1 MNKTDRWLLPEGI
14 EEVLPEQAKRLEQL
28 RRQLLDTYE
37 SWGYDLVMPPF
48 IEYLESLL
56 TGTGNDLDLQT
67 FKLTDQLTGR
77 MMGVRADMTPQVAR
91 IDAHQLKKDTPTRL
105 CYIGTVLH
113 TRTDGFAGSRSPLQ
127 VGAELYGHAGIE
139 SDVEVMSLMLETL
152 ALAGIDNP
160 FIDLGHVGI
169 YRELVKQVG
178 LDKEQEATLFDSLQR
193 KANTEI
199 TAYLSEW
206 KLDSKTADAISA
218 LTGLN
223 GDESVLADAKKVL
236 SKAGKGVLSAL
247 EELANIS
254 ALLKDRLPGIKVHY
268 DLAELRGYH
277 YHTGTVFAAYV
288 AGQGQAVALGGR
300 YDDIG
305 EVFGRA
311 RPATGFSTDL
321 KTLLSL
327 STHKNNQVAAI
338 YAPGDNDPELHKTI
352 ANLRQQGEKV
362 ICALPGQKG
371 GAKEMLCNRELV
383 KDGIN
388 WKVKK

>member
-14 EEVLPEQAKRLEQL
+14 EEVLPKEAKRLEQL
-28 RRQLLDTYE
+28 RRTLLDTYE
-37 SWGYDLVMPPF
+37 SWGYELVIPPF

-77 MMGVRADMTPQVAR
+77 LMGIRADMTPQVAR
-91 IDAHQLKKDTPTRL
+91 IDAHQLKRETPTRL

-127 VGAELYGHAGIE
+127 VGAELYGHSGIE
-139 SDVEVMSLMLETL
+139 SDVEIISLMLETL
-152 ALAGIDNP
+152 SLSGVEIP
-160 FIDLGHVGI
+160 FVDLGHVGI
-169 YRELVKQVG
+169 YRELVKQAG

-199 TAYLSEW
+199 AAYLTEW
-206 KLDSKTADAISA
+206 KLEKTIATAITS
-218 LTGLN
+218 LTRLN
-223 GDESVLADAKKVL
+223 GDETVLVEAKEILNNV
-236 SKAGKGVLSAL
+236 SKGVESAL
-247 EELANIS
+247 TELTDVAE
-254 ALLKDRLPGIKVHY
+254 LLKQRIPELKVNY

-288 AGQGQAVALGGR
+288 AGRGQAVAQGGR
-300 YDDIG
+300 YNDIG

-338 YAPGDNDPELHKTI
+338 YAPADNDAALQKMISE
-352 ANLRQQGEKV
+352 LRQKGEKV
-362 ICALPGQKG
+362 ICALPGQVG
-371 GAKEMLCNRELV
+371 NAKDMGCDRELI
-383 KDGIN
+383 KDGSS
-388 WKVKK
+388 WKIK

>member
-1 MNKTDRWLLPEGI
+1 MNKIDRWLLPEGI
-14 EEVLPEQAKRLEQL
+14 EEVLPKEAKRLEQL
-28 RRQLLDTYE
+28 RRTLLDTYE
-37 SWGYDLVMPPF
+37 SWGYDLVIPPF

-77 MMGVRADMTPQVAR
+77 LMGVRADMTPQVAR
-91 IDAHQLKKDTPTRL
+91 IDAHQLNQDTPTRL

-113 TRTDGFAGSRSPLQ
+113 TRNDGFAGSRSPLQ

-139 SDVEVMSLMLETL
+139 SDVEVITLMLETL
-152 ALAGIDNP
+152 KLSGVKVP

-169 YRELVKQVG
+169 YRELVKQAG
-178 LDKEQEATLFDSLQR
+178 LNKDQEAILFDCLQR

-199 TAYLSEW
+199 SSYLNEWNLDENITTA
-206 KLDSKTADAISA
+206 IRA
-218 LTGLN
+218 LTRLN
-223 GDESVLADAKKVL
+223 GDDAILSEAKDIL
-236 SKAGKGVLSAL
+236 SKVGKGVADALS
-247 EELANIS
+247 ELTNI
-254 ALLKDRLPGIKVHY
+254 ALLLRTRIPELKVNY

-288 AGQGQAVALGGR
+288 AGRGQAVAQGGR

-338 YAPGDNDPELHKTI
+338 FAPADNDAALQKIISELRL
-352 ANLRQQGEKV
+352 NGEKV
-362 ICALPGQKG
+362 ICALPGQTG
-371 GAKEMLCNRELV
+371 NAKEMGCNRELI
-383 KDGIN
+383 KDGSN
-388 WKVKK
+388 WKVK